1 MKKYISYYRVS
12 TQQQGSSGLGLQSQ
26 KTMVKNFLKEEDF
39 LINEYEE
46 IESGKNNNR
55 PELLKAIEQCKK
67 EKAILLIAK
76 LDRLSRN
83 ASFIFTLKDSNIEF
97 VCTDIPEANSVTIG
111 IMAVLA
117 QDERER
123 ISKRTKDALAELKRK
138 GVKLGSPQ
146 NLTNEARLK
155 GIEATI
161 QKALDN
167 ENNRKAT
174 ALIISLKKDNLS
186 YRKIA
191 FELNKN
197 GFKTSMGMEFS
208 GSQVLFL
215 FRRHIANNLNFNI
228 SQ

>member
-1 MKKYISYYRVS
+1 MKKYVSYYRVS
-12 TQQQGSSGLGLQSQ
+12 TQQQGNSGLGLQSQ
-26 KTMVKNFLKEEDF
+26 KSMVNTFLKKEDV

-67 EKAILLIAK
+67 DKAILLIAK

-83 ASFIFTLKDSNIEF
+83 ASFIFTLRDSNIEF

-161 QKALDN
+161 QKALNN

-186 YRKIA
+186 YRRIA
-191 FELNKN
+191 FELNRN
-197 GFKTSMGMEFS
+197 GFKTSMGKEFS

-215 FRRHIANNLNFNI
+215 LRRHHANNLNFNI